1 MTVLEEKAVPEAP
14 GVHDGAGRADFG
26 KFIDPTEEF
35 WVPPVFGFDEDR
47 ASSSPLSPWGEQFE
61 FTRVDVVSVVIE
73 RQGVESN
80 HVVVWSDDSLDRAVD
95 SHVGNAVEAAHR
107 GSP

>member
-1 MTVLEEKAVPEAP
+1 MLEEKAVPEAP
-14 GVHDGAGRADFG
+14 GVHDGAGPADFG
-26 KFIDPTEEF
+26 KIIDPTEKF
-35 WVPPVFGFDEDR
+35 WMPPVFGFDEDR

-73 RQGVESN
+73 RQGVESD
-80 HVVVWSDDSLDRAVD
+80 HVVVWGDDSLDRAVD

>member
-1 MTVLEEKAVPEAP
+1 M
-14 GVHDGAGRADFG
+14 
-26 KFIDPTEEF
+26 
-35 WVPPVFGFDEDR
+35 PPVFGFDEDR

-80 HVVVWSDDSLDRAVD
+80 HVVVWGDDSLDRAVD

-107 GSP
+107 GPPGDVHLGDVRNIRPHLGGKRRGQQDRQK